1 MLKRV
6 TPGQPANP
14 AISLTGFKDP
24 ADVRAFIERAE
35 ARGIRPLFELSYNLD
50 ESFLKTLS
58 RFTGFTGGR
67 VVSVHAPCPSR
78 VFFPNLGSL
87 DADVVKGSLKTIAA
101 SARTATRFGAANL
114 VLHPGYTFD
123 EPVHLN
129 SRRRLA
135 VLETRLQEKR
145 EWIWIEEGTIC
156 RREYITSGE
165 YRRHLRQAFANLKQ
179 AASLCR
185 EEKVNLCVENM
196 NPRVT
201 YLFQI
206 PENLLALCA
215 ADERIRICLDLGHL
229 WLSSLVHG
237 FDYLQA
243 VERLCV
249 SGRVATT
256 HIHNNRSTLGD
267 KPRLA
272 DEHRGIDD
280 GSVPLAAAVALIRK
294 HTRSTLVAETIDS
307 PLENLAAL
315 NRLREENPP

>member
-123 EPVHLN
+123 EPVHLD

-135 VLETRLQEKR
+135 VLEARLQAKR
-145 EWIWIEEGTIC
+145 EWIWIEEGSIC
-156 RREYITSGE
+156 RPEYCASEE
-165 YRRHLRQAFANLKQ
+165 YRLHLRQAFVNLKQ
-179 AASLCR
+179 ASALCR
-185 EEKVNLCVENM
+185 EEGVTLCAENM

-201 YLFQI
+201 YLFQT
-206 PENLLALCA
+206 PADLLALCA
-215 ADERIRICLDLGHL
+215 ADESIRICLDLGHL

-237 FDYLQA
+237 FDYLEA

-249 SGRVATT
+249 SGRVVTT
-256 HIHNNRSTLGD
+256 HIHDNRSTLG
-267 KPRLA
+267 KNQLLA
-272 DEHRGIDD
+272 DEHRGI
-280 GSVPLAAAVALIRK
+280 GGGNIPLPAAVTLIRK
-294 HTRSTLVAETIDS
+294 HSRSVLVAETIDS

-315 NRLREENPP
+315 YRLGKENAL